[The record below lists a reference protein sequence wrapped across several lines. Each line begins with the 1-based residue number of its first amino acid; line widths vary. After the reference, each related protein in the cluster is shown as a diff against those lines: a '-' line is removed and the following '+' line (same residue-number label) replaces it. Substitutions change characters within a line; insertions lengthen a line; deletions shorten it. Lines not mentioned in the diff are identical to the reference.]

1 MKKRLTIFIIIAML
15 VTACQNPSEDVDIKS
30 ENNINIIDMK
40 GKTIVL
46 DKLPDR
52 IVSLSPSNTE
62 IVFALGAGDKLVGI
76 TSFCDYPD
84 ETSDI
89 EKIGDFDGPNIE
101 LIKKSQADVIFAG
114 VYLQDDL
121 IMALENLNIPII
133 TTEASN
139 FEGIYDSISLMGKLL
154 GKEDKAEKIIYE
166 MEESIDEIKLKTDDL
181 EKPDIF
187 YLAWIESLITT
198 GKNTFVDDVI
208 QMAGARNVA
217 EDVEGWTHYSIEEL
231 IKQNPDM
238 LIVASHATNEG
249 VTEEDIKNDVI
260 LKNLECVKSG
270 NIYIMKDDN
279 LISRPGPRIIE
290 GLEEMARAIHGL

>member
-15 VTACQNPSEDVDIKS
+15 VTACQNPSEDVDNKN
-30 ENNINIIDMK
+30 ENSINIIDMK

-260 LKNLECVKSG
+260 LKNLECVKAG

>member
-15 VTACQNPSEDVDIKS
+15 VTACQNPSEDVDNKN
-30 ENNINIIDMK
+30 ENSINIIDMK

>member
-15 VTACQNPSEDVDIKS
+15 VTACQNPSEDVDNKN
-30 ENNINIIDMK
+30 ENSINIIDMK

-139 FEGIYDSISLMGKLL
+139 FAGIYDSISIIGKLL

-217 EDVEGWTHYSIEEL
+217 GNVDGWTHYSIEEL

-260 LKNLECVKSG
+260 LKNLECVKAG

-290 GLEEMARAIHGL
+290 GLEEMTRAIHGL

>member
-15 VTACQNPSEDVDIKS
+15 VTACQNPSEDVDNKN
-30 ENNINIIDMK
+30 ENSINIIDMK

-139 FEGIYDSISLMGKLL
+139 FAGIYDSISIIGKLL

-217 EDVEGWTHYSIEEL
+217 GNVDGWTHYSIEEL

-290 GLEEMARAIHGL
+290 GLEEMTRAIHGL

>member
-1 MKKRLTIFIIIAML
+1 MKKRLIVFVIIAML
-15 VTACQNPSEDVDIKS
+15 VTACQNPSEDVGIKS

-139 FEGIYDSISLMGKLL
+139 FEGIYDSISIIGKLL

-217 EDVEGWTHYSIEEL
+217 ENVDGWTHYSIEEL

-260 LKNLECVKSG
+260 LKNLECVKAG

-290 GLEEMARAIHGL
+290 GLEEMTRAIHGL